1 VGINIIRWV
10 ENRPLRQQRRRIISG
25 PLKTLKLERK
35 HQRLAPPSVFAKR
48 ILGAVGL
55 SLGLIVPALCIGIA
69 GYHWIDDLGWI
80 DSLLEASMILG
91 GMGPVNPLRG
101 DAAKIFASGYA
112 LFSGLVLVG
121 VMGIILT
128 PIAHRV
134 LHKFHVEE

>member
-1 VGINIIRWV
+1 MARKPSKMKAWADFMLERRHQKVA
-10 ENRPLRQQRRRIISG
+10 PLPVFARRI
-25 PLKTLKLERK
+25 
-35 HQRLAPPSVFAKR
+35 LAS
-48 ILGAVGL
+48 VGL
-55 SLGLIVPALCIGIA
+55 SLGLVVPALFIGIA
-69 GYHWIDDLGWI
+69 GYHWIDQLDWV

-91 GMGPVNPLRG
+91 GMGPVNPLRN
-101 DAAKIFASGYA
+101 DAAKIFASFYA

>member
-1 VGINIIRWV
+1 
-10 ENRPLRQQRRRIISG
+10 
-25 PLKTLKLERK
+25 
-35 HQRLAPPSVFAKR
+35 VFARR

-55 SLGLIVPALCIGIA
+55 SLGLVIPALCIGIA
-69 GYHWIDDLGWI
+69 GYHWIDELDWV

-91 GMGPVNPLRG
+91 GMGPVNPLRN

-134 LHKFHVEE
+134 LHKFHVEK

>member
-1 VGINIIRWV
+1 M
-10 ENRPLRQQRRRIISG
+10 
-25 PLKTLKLERK
+25 
-35 HQRLAPPSVFAKR
+35 
-48 ILGAVGL
+48 LGAVGL
-55 SLGLIVPALCIGIA
+55 SLGLVVPALCIGIA
-69 GYHWIDDLGWI
+69 GYHWIDRLSWI

-91 GMGPVNPLRG
+91 GMGPVNPLSS

>member
-1 VGINIIRWV
+1 M
-10 ENRPLRQQRRRIISG
+10 
-25 PLKTLKLERK
+25 
-35 HQRLAPPSVFAKR
+35 FAKR
-48 ILGAVGL
+48 ILAAVGL
-55 SLGLIVPALCIGIA
+55 SLGLVVPALSIGIA
-69 GYHWIDDLGWI
+69 GYHWIDNLGWI

-91 GMGPVNPLRG
+91 GMGPVNPLHN

-134 LHKFHVEE
+134 IHKFHVKE

>member
-1 VGINIIRWV
+1 
-10 ENRPLRQQRRRIISG
+10 
-25 PLKTLKLERK
+25 
-35 HQRLAPPSVFAKR
+35 
-48 ILGAVGL
+48 
-55 SLGLIVPALCIGIA
+55 
-69 GYHWIDDLGWI
+69 
-80 DSLLEASMILG
+80 MILG
-91 GMGPVNPLRG
+91 GMGPVNPLRN